1 MSNSK
6 IRAVVG
12 PDDTAAGATTTFVTG
27 ASIADGT
34 TTVAESTTTLPPGTA
49 TLTATTTVVRAD
61 ASGEDNPELHHQ
73 LRAQLKELRLRT
85 DSPTPDLAML
95 LRMVSSH
102 YETIDEE
109 RRGIV
114 QSMRLMADEARALAN
129 EAHEQSSEHLQV
141 ILDHIKDVV
150 LTVDEDGVI
159 QTFNPTGERVF
170 GHAEAEVVGQRID
183 LLIPQIAIHETITQA
198 LHRLATS
205 TGDTHLDLAAR
216 ESWGQRKGG
225 EFFPAEIAVSKARLS
240 RREVFVLCLR
250 DVTDRRQSEQAM
262 RESEARYRLL
272 VNHAPEAI
280 VVFDVDAGRYV
291 DANENAEKYFGL
303 DRDRLLQ
310 VGPVDVSPPLQPD
323 GEPSERRVR
332 EYVQRAL
339 DGEQLVYEWLHRD
352 SFGKEIISEV
362 RVVRLPSGGRRLVR
376 ASIAG
381 ISDRKRAER
390 VAEAERE
397 VFEQLTGSAPLQ
409 EVLASITRLI
419 ESVSAGTICSIS
431 LLAADGL
438 AFSYM
443 VAPRLPEPL
452 RVLLER
458 SPIDIRNGSCA
469 AAVYLGRQV
478 LVADLT
484 KDPFWEQRREAAL
497 ALGLRAAWS
506 TPLKSPTGKL
516 LGSLGVYRAE
526 PGVPNPRESEL
537 MAHAAQLAGIAI
549 QRRLA
554 EEALRSSEA
563 KFRGLFE
570 SIAEGVYQ
578 SARNGKL
585 LSVNPAF
592 VSILGYN
599 SAEELYAL
607 PSVAM
612 LYWNPADRAQF
623 VRHVDSQD
631 EIRNAE
637 FVMRRRDG
645 QQVVILENARAL
657 RDAENRITG
666 YEGTI
671 ANITERKRAEQAIF
685 AEKERAQ
692 VTLQSIGDA
701 VISTDADGRI
711 EYINPVAES
720 LTAWSLDEAR
730 GRPIGD
736 VLNLVNEITREPI
749 GNPLMSALGRGDLEA
764 APADHAVLVTRS
776 GQEVAIQESAA
787 PICDRQGLI
796 IGAVI
801 VFHDVTKERRLKR
814 ALSYQASHDALT
826 GLINRREFDNRLHA
840 AVQSAQR
847 DGGSYALLYVDLDQF
862 KVVNDTCGHQAGDH
876 LLRDITRLLQ
886 TRVRAAD
893 TIARL
898 GGDEFGVLLEGCTLE
913 HATRIADGV
922 RQAIRDY
929 RFIWGSSTLS
939 VGASVGVVQ
948 IKPDT
953 ESVASVLSAA
963 DLACYAAKDEGRN
976 RVHVYEPGGAN
987 HRHREMHWVARVTR
1001 AVEENRLELF
1011 FQPIVPID
1019 AADVRGVDAAPIPPA
1034 FYELTV
1040 RLRDDDGNLVL
1051 PSEFIPA
1058 AERYNVM
1065 SIIDR
1070 WVVRKAVE
1078 LLKERHARRAVLP
1091 LLAVNLSGT
1100 SLNEQAFADFVLQ
1113 LVGEPEIAA
1122 ALCFEIT
1129 ETAAVTSLAQA
1140 IYIMRELK
1148 RRGCK
1153 FSLDD
1158 FGSGLSSFLY
1168 LKTLPVDF
1176 LKIDGHFIGHV
1187 ADDKVDRSMVEAIS
1201 QVGRA
1206 LGISTV
1212 AECVESAPVLNE
1224 LKRIGVDFVQG
1235 FFVASPLPIA
1245 QLDRRPS

>member
-1 MSNSK
+1 MKPDRLSGDSTLL
-6 IRAVVG
+6 VG
-12 PDDTAAGATTTFVTG
+12 
-27 ASIADGT
+27 S
-34 TTVAESTTTLPPGTA
+34 ES
-49 TLTATTTVVRAD
+49 ATTTVVRAD
-61 ASGEDNPELHHQ
+61 DTFCAEDSPELHHQ
-73 LRAQLKELRLRT
+73 LRAQLKELRLRN
-85 DSPTPDLAML
+85 PLAAAPDLAML
-95 LRMVSSH
+95 LRVVSAH
-102 YETIDEE
+102 YEAIDEE

-114 QSMRLMADEARALAN
+114 QSMRLMADEARAMAH
-129 EAHEQSSEHLQV
+129 EAREQSSEHLQV

-150 LTVDEDGVI
+150 ITVDEDGVI

-183 LLIPQIAIHETITQA
+183 LLIPKIATHETITQA
-198 LHRLATS
+198 LYRLAAS
-205 TGDTHLDLAAR
+205 TGDTAIDLASR
-216 ESWGQRKGG
+216 ESWGQRKDG
-225 EFFPAEIAVSKARLS
+225 EFFPAEIAVSKARLA

-250 DVTDRRQSEQAM
+250 DITDRRESEQAM

-280 VVFDVDAGRYV
+280 VVFDVDAEHYV
-291 DANENAEKYFGL
+291 DVNENAERFFGL
-303 DRDRLLQ
+303 DRARLLQ
-310 VGPVDVSPPLQPD
+310 VGPVDLSPPLQPD
-323 GEPSERRVR
+323 GTPSAERVR

-339 DGEQLVYEWLHRD
+339 EGEPQVHEWMHRD
-352 SFGKEIISEV
+352 SFGKDLICEV
-362 RVVRLPSGGRRLVR
+362 RLVR
-376 ASIAG
+376 MPSGSQRLVRGSIAD
-381 ISDRKRAER
+381 ISDRKRTER
-390 VAEAERE
+390 VAAAERQ
-397 VFEQLTGSAPLQ
+397 VFEQLTSNAPLE

-419 ESVSAGTICSIS
+419 ESVGIGTVCSVS
-431 LLAADGL
+431 MLADDGL
-438 AFSYM
+438 AFSSM
-443 VAPRLPEPL
+443 VAPRLPEKL
-452 RVLLER
+452 RAVLER
-458 SPIDIRNGSCA
+458 SAIDIRNGSCA

-478 LVADLT
+478 LVADVG

-497 ALGLRAAWS
+497 ESRLRAAWS
-506 TPLKSPTGKL
+506 TPLKSASGKL
-516 LGSLGVYRAE
+516 LGSLGVYRRE
-526 PGVPNPRESEL
+526 PGLPTYRESEII
-537 MAHAAQLAGIAI
+537 AHAAQLAGIAI

-554 EEALRSSEA
+554 EKALRDSEA

-578 SARNGKL
+578 SSWDGRL

-592 VSILGYN
+592 VSIMGYG

-612 LYWNPADRAQF
+612 LYWNPADRAEFARQ
-623 VRHVDSQD
+623 VEAEG

-637 FVMRRRDG
+637 FRMRRRDG
-645 QQVVILENARAL
+645 QQVVILENARAV
-657 RDAENRITG
+657 RDAGNKIVG

-671 ANITERKRAEQAIF
+671 ADITERKRAEQAVF

-711 EYINPVAES
+711 EYINPVAET

-730 GRPIGD
+730 GRPIAD

-749 GNPLMSALGRGDLEA
+749 ENPLMCALGRGEGG
-764 APADHAVLVTRS
+764 APADHSVLITRS

-787 PICDRQGLI
+787 PICDRQGRV

-840 AVQSAQR
+840 AVQMAQR
-847 DGGSYALLYVDLDQF
+847 GDGAYALLYIDLDNF
-862 KVVNDTCGHQAGDH
+862 KVVNDTCGHQAGDR
-876 LLRDITRLLQ
+876 LLRDVTGLLQ
-886 TRVRAAD
+886 TRVRASD

-898 GGDEFGVLLEGCTLE
+898 GGDEFGVLLEDCTLE
-913 HATRIADGV
+913 QATRIAEGV

-929 RFIWGSSTLS
+929 RFMWGASTLS

-953 ESVASVLSAA
+953 QNVASIMSAA
-963 DLACYAAKDEGRN
+963 DIACYAAKDEGRN
-976 RVHVYEPGGAN
+976 RIHVYEQEGVS
-987 HRHREMHWVARVTR
+987 HRHREMHWVSRVTR
-1001 AVEENRLELF
+1001 AVEENRLELY
-1011 FQPIVPID
+1011 FQPIVPTTVTD
-1019 AADVRGVDAAPIPPA
+1019 RNAPKQPH
-1034 FYELTV
+1034 FHELTV
-1040 RLRDDDGNLVL
+1040 RLRDDDGQLVP

-1070 WVVRKAVE
+1070 WVVTRAVE
-1078 LLKERHARRAVLP
+1078 LLTERLNSGAPLP

-1100 SLNEQAFADFVLQ
+1100 SLNEQSFAEFVLQ
-1113 LVGEPEIAA
+1113 NVGESQVAK

-1129 ETAAVTSLAQA
+1129 ETAAVTSLSNA
-1140 IYIMRELK
+1140 IYFMRELK
-1148 RRGCK
+1148 GRGCK

-1158 FGSGLSSFLY
+1158 FGSGLSSFMY

-1176 LKIDGHFIGHV
+1176 LKIDGQFISHI
-1187 ADDKVDRSMVEAIS
+1187 AEDPVDRSMVEAIS
-1201 QVGRA
+1201 KVGRA

-1212 AECVESAPVLNE
+1212 AECVESEAVLDE
-1224 LKRIGVDFVQG
+1224 LKRIGVDFAQG
-1235 FFVASPLPIA
+1235 FFVAAPLPIA
-1245 QLDRRPS
+1245 QLTA